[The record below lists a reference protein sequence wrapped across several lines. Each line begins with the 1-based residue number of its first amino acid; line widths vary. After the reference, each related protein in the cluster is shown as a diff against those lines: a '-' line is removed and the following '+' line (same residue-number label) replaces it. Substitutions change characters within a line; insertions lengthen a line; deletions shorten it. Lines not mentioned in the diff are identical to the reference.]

1 MFPIEFLYGRS
12 SEISSM
18 EMVYQKDHNSS
29 NNQGINL
36 SNQNSFEEKFY
47 LALLDTIDA
56 VFIFL
61 IQALAF
67 HI

>member
-1 MFPIEFLYGRS
+1 
-12 SEISSM
+12 M

>member
-1 MFPIEFLYGRS
+1 
-12 SEISSM
+12 M

-29 NNQGINL
+29 NNQDINL

-61 IQALAF
+61 LLALAF
-67 HI
+67 RI